1 MSEAR
6 EIMDQMTAAMA
17 SKDLAALAACYAED
31 AVAVTPDQGELR
43 GRDAIRSYMSQLTEA
58 FPDAVYGSLER
69 NEVGSVAIDEGYFIG
84 THTGQMHTP
93 SGGIVPPTGRQL
105 RLRSC
110 DVARAEDGLIT
121 SHHFYWDQLDFM
133 MQLGLLPEPDPG
145 TL

>member
-69 NEVGSVAIDEGYFIG
+69 HEVGSVAIDEGYFIG
-84 THTGQMHTP
+84 THTGPMHTP
-93 SGGIVPPTGRQL
+93 TREIVPPTGRQL